1 MLRNILNILLKKFGY
16 DTIYLKLIIMFEE
29 SKMFGLD
36 GKYGSAHIDG
46 MSIDID
52 KAKVSDLNEYLKEL
66 ETKRMQLLEQQNS
79 YLSQIINL

>member
-1 MLRNILNILLKKFGY
+1 
-16 DTIYLKLIIMFEE
+16 
-29 SKMFGLD
+29 MFGLD
-36 GKYGSAHIDG
+36 GKYGDVHING
-46 MSIDID
+46 MSIDIE